1 MKKAYTAALGAFA
14 STPIVLS
21 PVAAW
26 AAGASSAPPATAVAA
41 GSLLQLILGLAAVLV
56 LIFGGAWFLKR
67 YGRVSGLIGSGAVRV
82 LGAVSLGARERAV
95 LLQVGARQL
104 LVGVAPGRVQTLYVL
119 DEPIATTATGG
130 GGEGGAHGA
139 GLPSGAAFAQRLAA
153 LMRNGRVP

>member
-1 MKKAYTAALGAFA
+1 
-14 STPIVLS
+14 
-21 PVAAW
+21 
-26 AAGASSAPPATAVAA
+26 VAA

-130 GGEGGAHGA
+130 GEGGAHGA

-153 LMRNGRVP
+153 LMRNGHVP